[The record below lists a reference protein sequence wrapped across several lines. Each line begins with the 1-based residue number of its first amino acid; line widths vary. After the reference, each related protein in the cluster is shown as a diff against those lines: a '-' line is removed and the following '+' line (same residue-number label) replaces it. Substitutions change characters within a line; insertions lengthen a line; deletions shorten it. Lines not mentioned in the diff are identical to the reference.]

1 MHDSYQWFA
10 EEEEIRQ
17 SVLLLNEHVG
27 ASNNFDV
34 LIDTKEEEGVLDPNL
49 LKKIDRFQKEVA
61 PLANGGSKVG
71 YTNSYLD
78 IIKRVHQELEGEGKF
93 PSSIDGVAQEML
105 LVESGNSEAF
115 ETFMDEDQAIT
126 RINVLTSWTE
136 ASEASGLVQ
145 KVKDLTEEIF
155 GDQAVVTGT
164 GALICQALDLMVST
178 LFKSLLMG
186 GVVILLMMFLMLK
199 SIRMGLVSIFPNFA
213 PIIIGMGIYTYLDT
227 SLI

>member
-1 MHDSYQWFA
+1 
-10 EEEEIRQ
+10 
-17 SVLLLNEHVG
+17 
-27 ASNNFDV
+27 
-34 LIDTKEEEGVLDPNL
+34 
-49 LKKIDRFQKEVA
+49 
-61 PLANGGSKVG
+61 
-71 YTNSYLD
+71 
-78 IIKRVHQELEGEGKF
+78 
-93 PSSIDGVAQEML
+93 ML

-186 GVVILLMMFLMLK
+186 GVVILLLMFLMLK
-199 SIRMGLVSIFPNFA
+199 SIRMG
-213 PIIIGMGIYTYLDT
+213 TCKYLP
-227 SLI
+227 